1 MRDAVSS
8 IDTAAARR
16 RPWSQR
22 LRRIG
27 SGSGSGMGAP
37 QAIGRGPRHALLA
50 AFAALL
56 VFFAIA
62 SPGFLRMSNI
72 ESVLLNNV
80 APLAVVAMS
89 MTVVA
94 SLGAI
99 DLSVGV
105 AVDMA
110 SMVLVLLMSHQT
122 PLALAVVAA
131 LAAAA
136 AVGLFNGLLIAIVG
150 IEPFLATLGT
160 LFIGQTIQQLATG
173 GGQPVYLLNIALPAT
188 YAFIGHG
195 DIAGLAFPIWIV
207 ILVAVALWWLLTQT
221 VYGRGVS
228 ALGVQADVARYSG
241 IPVRS
246 IRLSAFVLSAA
257 VCGLVGLIVSSNVN
271 AYVPQSGNAYLLNA
285 IGATFVGATL
295 SPRRR
300 PSIAGT
306 LVGVLVLSFV
316 ANGLLLIGWN
326 FYWQQV
332 ATGVLI
338 FTVLALGSWH
348 RSSV

>member
-1 MRDAVSS
+1 MHDAVKPLHSS
-8 IDTAAARR
+8 DAINDTNTID
-16 RPWSQR
+16 
-22 LRRIG
+22 
-27 SGSGSGMGAP
+27 
-37 QAIGRGPRHALLA
+37 AIGIRRQQRWQRFLRWRGNVSRHALLG
-50 AFAALL
+50 AFFVLL
-56 VFFAIA
+56 LFFAFA
-62 SPGFLRMSNI
+62 SPGFLRLSNI

-80 APLAVVAMS
+80 APLAIVSLAM
-89 MTVVA
+89 TLVA

-110 SMVLVLLMSHQT
+110 SMVLVLLMAQHA
-122 PLALAVVAA
+122 PLALAIVAA
-131 LAAAA
+131 LGAAA
-136 AVGLFNGLLIAIVG
+136 AVGLFNGLLVAAVG

-173 GGQPVYLLNIALPAT
+173 GGQPVYLLNVVLPT
-188 YAFIGHG
+188 SFAFIGHG
-195 DIAGLAFPIWIV
+195 NIGGLAFPICIV

-221 VYGRGVS
+221 VYGRGVA
-228 ALGVQADVARYSG
+228 ALGVQADVAHYTG
-241 IPVRS
+241 VPVKW
-246 IRLSAFVLSAA
+246 IRLSTFVLSAA
-257 VCGLVGLIVSSNVN
+257 SCGLVGLIVSSNVN

-295 SPRRR
+295 SSRRR
-300 PSIAGT
+300 PSVPGT
-306 LVGVLVLSFV
+306 LLGVLVLSFV

-338 FTVLALGSWH
+338 FTVLALGSWR
-348 RSSV
+348 RSSI